1 MKACSSGSQLI
12 SIGPPGASRE
22 AHHRARHHAR
32 AGRQLVLVDDV
43 AELLDRLRRIVPDA
57 ARVVERRRGRRP
69 PRCGCR
75 GSSGRRTASGS
86 SSTCPRAS
94 RGRPRGC
101 PAARPRRRGARP
113 RSGRACPTSGR
124 ASPSKRSS
132 PTRSQPCQQP
142 VCASRLVS
150 KNTRPWRR
158 MNCAFSSTAGIA
170 PRHSRSQAMPCSF
183 SSMRKRRRFS
193 GSSTSTWNGPTRVS
207 MRSPS
212 CLRRAHHAV
221 AVAALHA
228 GEGVLGGQVRVLA
241 HAHHHEQ
248 LVGRGVQVEV
258 VAVVEVAVAG
268 RDVAHRLAGLV
279 DREVVPGR
287 EHGGLL
293 AARAAT
299 RQGLSLPTIQVEKYC
314 EPPP

>member
-1 MKACSSGSQLI
+1 MPESEP
-12 SIGPPGASRE
+12 GPPAWMPGGSASPT
-22 AHHRARHHAR
+22 
-32 AGRQLVLVDDV
+32 GRTPQ
-43 AELLDRLRRIVPDA
+43 ERSRVPHQ
-57 ARVVERRRGRRP
+57 
-69 PRCGCR
+69 
-75 GSSGRRTASGS
+75 
-86 SSTCPRAS
+86 
-94 RGRPRGC
+94 
-101 PAARPRRRGARP
+101 
-113 RSGRACPTSGR
+113 RSGVT
-124 ASPSKRSS
+124 SKRSS

-150 KNTRPWRR
+150 KKTRPWRR

-170 PRHSRSQAMPCSF
+170 PCHSRSQAMPCSF
-183 SSMRKRRRFS
+183 SSSAEAQALQRLEHLDLEGTDR
-193 GSSTSTWNGPTRVS
+193 GVHAVAELP
-207 MRSPS
+207 
-212 CLRRAHHAV
+212 RRAHHAV

-241 HAHHHEQ
+241 QPHHHEQ

-268 RDVAHRLAGLV
+268 GDVANRLAGLV

-293 AARAAT
+293 AARAGRVRA
-299 RQGLSLPTIQVEKYC
+299 SALPTIQVEKYC